1 MVLPQV
7 IQGNG
12 EEIAAYLIGLK
23 SRKNLFLI
31 IPAEEDAGESDA
43 KKRGKILEFGM
54 FPQLLGLTDDD
65 FVSAE
70 WRGEVD
76 DLE

>member
-12 EEIAAYLIGLK
+12 DEIAAYLTGLK

-31 IPAEEDAGESDA
+31 IPAEEDSGASDMQHQ
-43 KKRGKILEFGM
+43 GKILEFGM
-54 FPQLLGLTDDD
+54 FPQLLGLTDQD
-65 FVSAE
+65 FASAE
-70 WRGEVD
+70 WHGDVD